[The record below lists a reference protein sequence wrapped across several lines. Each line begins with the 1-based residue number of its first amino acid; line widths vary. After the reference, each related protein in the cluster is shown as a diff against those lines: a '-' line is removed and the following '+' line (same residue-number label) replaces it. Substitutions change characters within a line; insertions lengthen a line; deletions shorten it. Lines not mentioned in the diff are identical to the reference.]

1 MYNNM
6 TNIVQSVA
14 GGLASKRV
22 FTHRICTY
30 IESTSN
36 QVLKIYLSPTD
47 NNVGTM
53 KQKCTK
59 HVYFSFFNRLKV
71 KANSNLNVYNGS
83 EMCTRG
89 SNSIG
94 CETGSTC
101 PTKFHL
107 CPDYKIQKMLR
118 YEMYV
123 YCPLFHLNC
132 NIIN

>member
-71 KANSNLNVYNGS
+71 KANSNLNVYNVQRCALGVQTQLGVKQVALVQPNFIYVLTIKFKKCLDMKC
-83 EMCTRG
+83 MCTV
-89 SNSIG
+89 
-94 CETGSTC
+94 
-101 PTKFHL
+101 L
-107 CPDYKIQKMLR
+107 C
-118 YEMYV
+118 
-123 YCPLFHLNC
+123 FT
-132 NIIN
+132 